1 MIYLDNNSTTQPD
14 HNMLNAAQE
23 VIYRSYGNPSSQ
35 HEIGM
40 DARDILEDARVKV
53 AKVINA
59 RPSEIIFT
67 SGGTEAN
74 NLALNKTWYGAT
86 EDSVIT
92 FKTEHSSVWTNCGY
106 ELDVDEGGLAD
117 TSPLERAFHITPKRT
132 IVSCMLVNNE
142 TGVIQ
147 DPENSLFDLKQSR
160 GFILHVDA
168 VQAFGKIPI
177 DVSNTPIDMLSISA
191 HKIHG
196 LKGVGALYLS
206 KEMQELKHSKI
217 SARNLIEP
225 IFRGGPQERGLR
237 PGTPNMIGIYSL
249 GYMANK
255 LISNTFYMERIK
267 KIKHKRNLLERLLDD
282 VAQPN
287 GNTAHRADHVSNLY
301 FPELKTNAEEFVDY
315 LSERGVYASV
325 GSACNSN
332 MMDKPSRV
340 LTAMYGEKSDRSNKS
355 LRFSLSVNTTDYQ
368 IGETA
373 RIIKEGVKNG

>member
-117 TSPLERAFHITPKRT
+117 T
-132 IVSCMLVNNE
+132 
-142 TGVIQ
+142 
-147 DPENSLFDLKQSR
+147 
-160 GFILHVDA
+160 
-168 VQAFGKIPI
+168 
-177 DVSNTPIDMLSISA
+177 
-191 HKIHG
+191 
-196 LKGVGALYLS
+196 
-206 KEMQELKHSKI
+206 
-217 SARNLIEP
+217 
-225 IFRGGPQERGLR
+225 
-237 PGTPNMIGIYSL
+237 
-249 GYMANK
+249 
-255 LISNTFYMERIK
+255 
-267 KIKHKRNLLERLLDD
+267 
-282 VAQPN
+282 
-287 GNTAHRADHVSNLY
+287 
-301 FPELKTNAEEFVDY
+301 
-315 LSERGVYASV
+315 
-325 GSACNSN
+325 
-332 MMDKPSRV
+332 
-340 LTAMYGEKSDRSNKS
+340 
-355 LRFSLSVNTTDYQ
+355 
-368 IGETA
+368 
-373 RIIKEGVKNG
+373 